1 MAGTQSPAELDVG
14 DLRRMGSLVRVVT
27 MARPLG
33 SKDRV
38 ESTLPTKPVACV
50 RLDAGAG
57 CVNYARPDLCGGR
70 RVTGGPTAI
79 SLKSNATKHDNGH
92 VWTPPSTANRTIFCC
107 CFFALRCR
115 FRLTRQRTPTNQ
127 NFPTRIRAPFRPPG
141 RTLATPGGYRA
152 NRLRHPIL
160 YPQSDDALKLACVV
174 GHQGGALG

>member
-1 MAGTQSPAELDVG
+1 MGSRAMAGTQSPAELDVG

-79 SLKSNATKHDNGH
+79 ESEFSYKSSG
-92 VWTPPSTANRTIFCC
+92 TIP
-107 CFFALRCR
+107 
-115 FRLTRQRTPTNQ
+115 TDETNQ
-127 NFPTRIRAPFRPPG
+127 GQA
-141 RTLATPGGYRA
+141 
-152 NRLRHPIL
+152 
-160 YPQSDDALKLACVV
+160 
-174 GHQGGALG
+174 